1 MDEGNFEFER
11 KFFVPRL
18 PEVVAAEPHP
28 AAIVQSYF
36 LAVDG
41 YALRV
46 RLQASEL
53 PRDLLTT
60 TGVAAQKE
68 TELLEAWAPHYDL
81 CMLTAKGPYVG
92 GTRYEVE
99 RELDVNAGLEMVRR
113 GGDLVAKLR
122 YSVWLGEDGWVIDS
136 FLGRNDG
143 LIVAEVERGGPVV
156 DLAIPSFCV
165 TEITDDTRF
174 ANDELAHTP
183 FERWRDEFTAD
194 LARRGPRFLTSFG
207 RNEVAP

>member
-11 KFFVPRL
+11 KFFVPEL
-18 PEVVAAEPHP
+18 PAVVATEPHP
-28 AAIVQSYF
+28 AAILQSYV

-41 YALRV
+41 YAIRV
-46 RLQASEL
+46 RLQASQLPTEL
-53 PRDLLTT
+53 RAAAH
-60 TGVAAQKE
+60 TGDQGE
-68 TELLEAWAPHYDL
+68 RELLEAWAPHYDL

-99 RELDVNAGLEMVRR
+99 REVDVNAGLGMVRR
-113 GGDLVAKLR
+113 GGQLVAKLR
-122 YSVWLGEDGWVIDS
+122 HSVWLDEDGWVIDE
-136 FLGRNDG
+136 FLGGNAG

-156 DLAIPSFCV
+156 DLTIPAFCA

-183 FERWRDEFTAD
+183 FGEWREEFAAD
-194 LARRGPRFLTSFG
+194 LARRGPRFLTDFG
-207 RNEVAP
+207 RNTVAP